1 MKKNLMNTIALL
13 ALLMGMSACGGSS
26 STEAESTV
34 DSTAMSSEEPEQRIS
49 PLVKKDGKIGNVN
62 VAIQYGSPAVRGR
75 VIWGEL
81 EPYDEV
87 WRTGANEATNVKF
100 DQDVMIEGQAL
111 RAGHYSLF
119 TIPRAEGA
127 WTVIFNS
134 EWDLEH
140 GAYQYN
146 AENDVLRVEV
156 MPEFVDEVEENLS
169 FTITETGLELRW
181 DKLKLPISI
190 K

>member
-1 MKKNLMNTIALL
+1 MEDLL
-13 ALLMGMSACGGSS
+13 LQ
-26 STEAESTV
+26 EAESTV

-100 DQDVMIEGQAL
+100 DQDVMIEGQAFES
-111 RAGHYSLF
+111 RSLF
-119 TIPRAEGA
+119 TIYHPKSRRC

-134 EWDLEH
+134 EWVYSEH